1 MGDLTFKLK
10 GWQRKKRKNGQDK
23 RVQKAFKHES

>member
-10 GWQRKKRKNGQDK
+10 RWQREEKNGQDK